1 LPLPKDILVSMPSS
15 TPLETEREKLLGLQD
30 KVLRQPY
37 SAIARLN
44 LAEGYCQYGYPDLA
58 AWEAYLV
65 LLLCDET
72 TQPIGEFTEFAV
84 EAAKMD
90 WAQAIGAYEVTYD
103 EFETKVKPWADQL
116 LHKEA

>member
-1 LPLPKDILVSMPSS
+1 MPSPSLADERDHLPL
-15 TPLETEREKLLGLQD
+15 LQD
-30 KVLRQPY
+30 RVLRQPY

-44 LAEGYCQYGYPDLA
+44 LADGYCHYGFPDLA

-65 LLLCDET
+65 LLLCDEI

-90 WAQAIGAYEVTYD
+90 WAQSHGSDEVTYD
-103 EFETKVKPWADQL
+103 DFESKVKPWTEQL